1 MRRTL
6 SNVPKG
12 YDSWLEWD
20 LAQELK
26 GCQYH
31 PCAVPYVQHR
41 HYHPDFTYKEGD
53 ITYYIE
59 AKGRFRD
66 KPEARK
72 YVDVK
77 KALNTEEELV
87 FVFQNPDNRMPD
99 AKRRKD
105 GTFYCMRDWAER
117 NEFKWYTPKTI
128 PEEWKCDT

>member
-20 LAQELK
+20 LAQVLVN
-26 GCQYH
+26 CDYH
-31 PCAVPYVQHR
+31 PCAISYVQ
-41 HYHPDFTYKEGD
+41 YKNYYPDFTYKQGD

-77 KALNTEEELV
+77 KALKSEEELV

-105 GTFYCMRDWAER
+105 GSFYCMSDWAER
-117 NEFKWYTPKTI
+117 HDFKWYTPKTM
-128 PEEWKCDT
+128 PEEWRQ

>member
-1 MRRTL
+1 MRRTRD
-6 SNVPKG
+6 NVPKG

-20 LAQELK
+20 LAQQLK
-26 GCQYH
+26 GCEYH
-31 PCAVPYVQHR
+31 PCAVAYVQHK
-41 HYHPDFTYKEGD
+41 HYHPDFTYKANG

-59 AKGRFRD
+59 AKGRFRE

-77 KALNTEEELV
+77 KALKPEEELV

-105 GTFYCMRDWAER
+105 GSFYCMSDWAER
-117 NEFKWYTPKTI
+117 HDFKWYTPKTM
-128 PEEWKCDT
+128 PEEWVK